1 LITRHR
7 EDGFRHCVS
16 AALIAAAQRLFAGT
30 AKRIHRKDL

>member
-16 AALIAAAQRLFAGT
+16 AALIAAALRLFAGT